1 MAKRDKRT
9 DSEPHAFLVTVE
21 RERTILERRTV
32 RVIAYTPSSAKQSAR
47 QYRPNEGWKEIDTR
61 QGANS
66 AETTRHLPTVE
77 IEDMGVAP
85 DVPADPEL
93 RQQALNDRLFA
104 VKVEGEF

>member
-1 MAKRDKRT
+1 MAKRDNRRDT
-9 DSEPHAFLVTVE
+9 DPHAFLVTVE

-47 QYRPNEGWKEIDTR
+47 QYRPDEGWHEVGTR

-66 AETTRHLPTVE
+66 AETTRHLPTVA
-77 IEDMGVAP
+77 IDVLGVAP
-85 DVPADPEL
+85 DVPADPDL
-93 RQQALNDRLFA
+93 RHKALNDRMFA